1 MINSFNLKADA
12 LAFVIENASKLAN
25 PLANFEGLTRT
36 ELNVLIQEI
45 ELKQITDSS
54 AIEDAVEIQEN
65 VTYST
70 IETTRA
76 NGEVVNIECAMLEF
90 IKTAVSRGVIKF
102 HFAFGSS
109 MVSLRNAMLESI
121 LENEFDNDIIK
132 FNLTMKG
139 KIFPIVNEAITLPA
153 SAGGRASYTVVYNGR
168 ILESAVPEMVQA
180 RENAIAVEFA
190 SAKKQA
196 KMRETLDA
204 LDADTQSAVRAKIA
218 AGIAKSLGY

>member
-1 MINSFNLKADA
+1 MINSFNLKAEA
-12 LAFVIENASKLAN
+12 LAFVIDNSNLLAN
-25 PLANFEGLTRT
+25 PLAKFERLTRT
-36 ELNVLIQEI
+36 ELDVLIQEI
-45 ELKQITDSS
+45 ELKQFASS
-54 AIEDAVEIQEN
+54 DAIEDAVEIQEN

-76 NGEVVNIECAMLEF
+76 NGEVVAIECAMLEF

-109 MVSLRNAMLESI
+109 MVSLRNSMLESI
-121 LENEFDNDIIK
+121 LENQFDNDIVK
-132 FNLTMKG
+132 FNSEMKG

-180 RENAIAVEFA
+180 RENALALEFA
-190 SAKKQA
+190 LAKKSA
-196 KMRETLDA
+196 KMRETLGA
-204 LDADTQSAVRAKIA
+204 LDEATQAEVRAQIA